1 MRANSIN
8 MTPIFG
14 QVLAAGIPSVKQ
26 DQNSRFELCLCLS
39 RVRSRAMNLAR
50 IVFRH
55 CVYEFLW
62 AERISRHFVLAK
74 LSFWST
80 VGTGM
85 LAKRRLAYF
94 WAYV

>member
-26 DQNSRFELCLCLS
+26 DRNSPFQLCLYLS
-39 RVRSRAMNLAR
+39 SVRSRALNLAR

-62 AERISRHFVLAK
+62 AEQISRHFVLAK

-94 WAYV
+94 WADV

>member
-1 MRANSIN
+1 
-8 MTPIFG
+8 
-14 QVLAAGIPSVKQ
+14 
-26 DQNSRFELCLCLS
+26 
-39 RVRSRAMNLAR
+39 MNLAR

-62 AERISRHFVLAK
+62 AERISRHFVFAK

-94 WAYV
+94 WAYVLRWHGYVGKLSGDGVCFSSHCRCGGAARSKDSLWTKHVAPFV